1 MSNTYQVAEVSVTLP
16 AIGTVSRDDYG
27 NVVKRGAKYRVH
39 LYAVHPDWR
48 EQGSVFDGFLVGSI
62 LTCGYTDMP
71 THHARRILMP
81 DGYKLVALNVDED
94 GMPKSWDSLPVCFVG
109 GFIEN
114 GRRYEVGM
122 GVAVEDGKEQVA
134 FKADRFAVTA
144 MARSIIENAQAINN
158 ARIHAAECKTRLSD
172 EMREAVIDA
181 IRESDVFKALQAS
194 QDAQASAQV
203 TLQQTINQVVTDA
216 IRNAVKPG
224 GLLFGKR

>member
-1 MSNTYQVAEVSVTLP
+1 
-16 AIGTVSRDDYG
+16 
-27 NVVKRGAKYRVH
+27 
-39 LYAVHPDWR
+39 
-48 EQGSVFDGFLVGSI
+48 
-62 LTCGYTDMP
+62 
-71 THHARRILMP
+71 
-81 DGYKLVALNVDED
+81 
-94 GMPKSWDSLPVCFVG
+94 
-109 GFIEN
+109 
-114 GRRYEVGM
+114 
-122 GVAVEDGKEQVA
+122 
-134 FKADRFAVTA
+134 

-224 GLLFGKR
+224 GLLYRP